1 MGTPSGGYDL
11 RQCRVSQ
18 LDAIGRP
25 RLDHENSPRPSGIG
39 NASMRGVCASP
50 PPGDLE
56 NTRCRRNRDDCT
68 IARWLQ
74 LSAVA
79 QKVQK
84 RSDFSSDVR
93 LRRVSFIEVHA
104 GEGLLAN
111 LTAAKIRNGDLHQGR
126 GATPDCSRRG
136 SRATWK
142 AGSAAHRREGF
153 VAPPGSL
160 ARSSKTRGRAR
171 WCRPRQP
178 RQSPHR
184 PAALQQDQVRHGPV
198 CGLGPAALHAG
209 PHRSPAPEAP
219 PLPSRCPRRHEM
231 LQHRPG
237 GRRSTGGDT
246 AASATASSRKNSSVQ
261 LRPTIT
267 SRCRPL

>member
-1 MGTPSGGYDL
+1 L

-25 RLDHENSPRPSGIG
+25 RLDHENAPRPSGIG

-50 PPGDLE
+50 PPSAGDLE
-56 NTRCRRNRDDCT
+56 NTRCRRDRDDCT

-74 LSAVA
+74 PSAVA
-79 QKVQK
+79 AKFGPK
-84 RSDFSSDVR
+84 TIRLSSNVR
-93 LRRVSFIEVHA
+93 LRRVSSIKVHA

-111 LTAAKIRNGDLHQGR
+111 LTAAKIRNGDLPQGR

-171 WCRPRQP
+171 WCRPRQDGVGLASRDNHRTV
-178 RQSPHR
+178 RQLCNRTRLRPWSSRSSCRTASISGARGASP
-184 PAALQQDQVRHGPV
+184 PFALPQAARN
-198 CGLGPAALHAG
+198 
-209 PHRSPAPEAP
+209 
-219 PLPSRCPRRHEM
+219 
-231 LQHRPG
+231 
-237 GRRSTGGDT
+237 
-246 AASATASSRKNSSVQ
+246 ASASARRQKKHG
-261 LRPTIT
+261 R
-267 SRCRPL
+267 